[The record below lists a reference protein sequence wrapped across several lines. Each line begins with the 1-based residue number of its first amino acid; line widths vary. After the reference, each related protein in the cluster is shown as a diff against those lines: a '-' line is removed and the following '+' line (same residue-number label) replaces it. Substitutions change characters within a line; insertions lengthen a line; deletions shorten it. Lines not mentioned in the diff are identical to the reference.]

1 MKTMILD
8 FFFKDF
14 WVKFILILMCTI
26 LSLFTWE
33 GWVFVLLFVY
43 FLAWM
48 IYNVNKS
55 KKTLK

>member
-14 WVKFILILMCTI
+14 WVKFILILFCTI
-26 LSLFTWE
+26 LSLLTWE
-33 GWVFVLLFVY
+33 GGVFAFLFVY

-48 IYNVNKS
+48 IYNVRKS
-55 KKTLK
+55 QKL

>member
-1 MKTMILD
+1 MILD

-14 WVKFILILMCTI
+14 WVKFILILFCTI
-26 LSLFTWE
+26 LSLLTWE
-33 GWVFVLLFVY
+33 GGVFAFLFVY

-55 KKTLK
+55 KKVLK

>member
-14 WVKFILILMCTI
+14 WVKFALILICTI

-33 GWVFVLLFVY
+33 GWVFALLFVY

-48 IYNVNKS
+48 IYNVKKSQNK
-55 KKTLK
+55 L